1 MINFFLFA
9 LIGLSL
15 LVFAY
20 LIFVYV
26 SKKQYFRFLLVVTF
40 IIVYTATLLIFP
52 NLFLRFFLS
61 AVSLLLAI
69 NQIYLTHRER

>member
-20 LIFVYV
+20 LIFVYI

-61 AVSLLLAI
+61 VVSLLLAI
-69 NQIYLTHRER
+69 SQIYLTHRER

>member
-15 LVFAY
+15 FIFAY
-20 LIFVYV
+20 LIFVYFN
-26 SKKQYFRFLLVVTF
+26 KKQYFRFLLTVTF

-61 AVSLLLAI
+61 VVSLLLAI
-69 NQIYLTHRER
+69 SQIYLTYRDR